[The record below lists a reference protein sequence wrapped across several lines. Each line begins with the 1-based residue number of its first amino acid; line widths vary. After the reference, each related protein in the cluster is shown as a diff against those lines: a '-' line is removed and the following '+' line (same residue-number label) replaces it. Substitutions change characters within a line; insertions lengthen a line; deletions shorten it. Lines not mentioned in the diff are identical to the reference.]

1 MAGPAF
7 GEIRWTAC
15 SGAAPL
21 SGDCCIGIGGFG
33 EVLGPQGIQPDVC
46 HLTEGPAAFAVLE
59 RARSLMQET
68 GQSYEVV
75 LAVTRAGNLFT
86 TLTTVTSGF
95 DRFAP
100 ALVGQHLG
108 RYAQEKLGI
117 TVHDLLAPDRQDAD
131 NGFVEDFWY
140 GLSGHRWQ
148 AER

>member
-1 MAGPAF
+1 M
-7 GEIRWTAC
+7 
-15 SGAAPL
+15 
-21 SGDCCIGIGGFG
+21 
-33 EVLGPQGIQPDVC
+33 
-46 HLTEGPAAFAVLE
+46 LE

-100 ALVGQHLG
+100 ALIEQHLG

-117 TVHDLLAPDRQDAD
+117 TVHDLLAPDRQDAKR
-131 NGFVEDFWY
+131 FVEDFWY
-140 GLSGHRWQ
+140 GLSGHPWQ
-148 AER
+148 RSGE